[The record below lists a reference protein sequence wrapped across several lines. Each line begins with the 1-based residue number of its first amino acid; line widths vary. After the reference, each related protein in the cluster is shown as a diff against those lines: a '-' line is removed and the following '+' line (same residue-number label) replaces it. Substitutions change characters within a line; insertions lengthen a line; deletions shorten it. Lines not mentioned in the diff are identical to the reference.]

1 MGRWVTR
8 SWQSTYDGGLRR
20 RDRRSG
26 EYVAYI
32 PDPLVGASLAL
43 TPETEGL
50 AAQAEVRARAVN
62 ASPDLVRIGRFLL
75 RSEAI
80 ASSRIEGIAPS
91 AYKIAL
97 AELGQ
102 QEEIKGLSE
111 QARSVAHNM
120 TLVRRAMEELSDSRP
135 MTREHLVAL
144 HRSLVPDSPEHHGI
158 RVVQN
163 WLGGSSYHPL
173 DADFVPP
180 PADLLP
186 SLIDDLLEYLRR
198 NPRSTNPG
206 CARARPI
213 RDDPPF
219 HRRQRSRWPGP
230 HSRDAGTPRP
240 AHRAGSTDEPR
251 PGNAR

>member
-32 PDPLVGASLAL
+32 PDPLVRAGLAL

-50 AAQAEVRARAVN
+50 AAQAEARVRTVN

-91 AYKIAL
+91 AHKIAL

-102 QEEIKGLSE
+102 QEEIKGLRE

-120 TLVRRAMEELSDSRP
+120 TLVRRAVEELSDSHP

-144 HRSLVPDSPEHHGI
+144 HRSLLPDSPEHHGI

-163 WLGGSSYHPL
+163 WLG
-173 DADFVPP
+173 VPRTIRWMP
-180 PADLLP
+180 T
-186 SLIDDLLEYLRR
+186 SCLRQ
-198 NPRSTNPG
+198 
-206 CARARPI
+206 PI
-213 RDDPPF
+213 LS
-219 HRRQRSRWPGP
+219 H
-230 HSRDAGTPRP
+230 H
-240 AHRAGSTDEPR
+240 
-251 PGNAR
+251 

>member
-1 MGRWVTR
+1 MGA
-8 SWQSTYDGGLRR
+8 G
-20 RDRRSG
+20 
-26 EYVAYI
+26 
-32 PDPLVGASLAL
+32 LAL

-50 AAQAEVRARAVN
+50 AAQAEARARAVN

-91 AYKIAL
+91 AHKIAL

-111 QARSVAHNM
+111 QAHSVAHNM
-120 TLVRRAMEELSDSRP
+120 TLVRRAMEELSDSQP

-144 HRSLVPDSPEHHGI
+144 HRTLVPDSPEHHGI

-163 WLGGSSYHPL
+163 WLGGFLVPSAGYRLRTSASRSSPIT
-173 DADFVPP
+173 DRRPP
-180 PADLLP
+180 GIPQW
-186 SLIDDLLEYLRR
+186 R
-198 NPRSTNPG
+198 NPRPTHPG
-206 CARARPI
+206 CARARPV

-240 AHRAGSTDEPR
+240 AHRAGPTDESR
-251 PGNAR
+251 PGNAW

>member
-26 EYVAYI
+26 EYIAYI
-32 PDPLVGASLAL
+32 PDPLVGTGLAL

-50 AAQAEVRARAVN
+50 AAQAEARVRTVN

-91 AYKIAL
+91 AHKIAL

-120 TLVRRAMEELSDSRP
+120 TLVRRAMEELSDSQP

-144 HRSLVPDSPEHHGI
+144 HRTLVPDSPEHHGI

-163 WLGGSSYHPL
+163 WLGGFLVPSAGCRLRTSASRSSPIT
-173 DADFVPP
+173 DRRPP
-180 PADLLP
+180 GIPQWC
-186 SLIDDLLEYLRR
+186 
-198 NPRSTNPG
+198 NPRTGSRT
-206 CARARPI
+206 AVLHRARLGP
-213 RDDPPF
+213 DAM
-219 HRRQRSRWPGP
+219 HGSRSSSKP
-230 HSRDAGTPRP
+230 S
-240 AHRAGSTDEPR
+240 
-251 PGNAR
+251 

>member
-32 PDPLVGASLAL
+32 PDPLVGAGLAL
-43 TPETEGL
+43 TPDTEGL
-50 AAQAEVRARAVN
+50 AAQAEARVRTVN

-91 AYKIAL
+91 AHKVAL

-111 QARSVAHNM
+111 QAHSVAHNM
-120 TLVRRAMEELSDSRP
+120 TLVRRAVEELSDSHP

-144 HRSLVPDSPEHHGI
+144 HRSLLPDSPEHHGI

-163 WLGGSSYHPL
+163 WLGG
-173 DADFVPP
+173 VPRTIRWMP
-180 PADLLP
+180 T
-186 SLIDDLLEYLRR
+186 SCLRQ
-198 NPRSTNPG
+198 
-206 CARARPI
+206 PI
-213 RDDPPF
+213 LS
-219 HRRQRSRWPGP
+219 H
-230 HSRDAGTPRP
+230 H
-240 AHRAGSTDEPR
+240 
-251 PGNAR
+251 